1 MAVGRRNYR
10 LAGSAG
16 GGRRA
21 TLVYSLIETCK
32 LNGVD
37 PYAYLK
43 DVLTRLPTQK
53 ARDLDDLLPWRWR
66 PGP

>member
-1 MAVGRRNYR
+1 M
-10 LAGSAG
+10 
-16 GGRRA
+16 
-21 TLVYSLIETCK
+21 VYSLIETCK